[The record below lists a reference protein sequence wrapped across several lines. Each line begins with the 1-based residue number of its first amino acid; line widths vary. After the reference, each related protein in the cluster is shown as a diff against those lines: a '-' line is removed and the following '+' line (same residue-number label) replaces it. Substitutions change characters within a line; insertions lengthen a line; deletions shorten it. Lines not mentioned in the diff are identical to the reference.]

1 MLSQTAEYAL
11 RAVVHLSMAQG
22 ALTTQDI
29 ASSTKV
35 PAGYLAKVL
44 QSLARAG
51 ILSSQRGLRGG
62 FKVIRPPEELTVL
75 EVINA
80 VDPIRR
86 ITTCPLGLA
95 AHGTKLCALH
105 SRLDAATAS
114 IETTFGRTTIAQ
126 MLEDES
132 GSALLCEFPRPELD

>member
-11 RAVVHLSMAQG
+11 RAVVHLSMGPG

-35 PAGYLAKVL
+35 PPGYLAKVL

-62 FKVIRPPEELTVL
+62 FKMVRPPSELTVL

-86 ITTCPLGLA
+86 ITTCPLGLT

-105 SRLDAATAS
+105 ARLDAATAQ
-114 IETTFGRTTIAQ
+114 IEATFAGTTIAA
-126 MLEDES
+126 LHADES
-132 GSALLCEFPRPELD
+132 GSALLCEFPRPQVD

>member
-11 RAVVHLSMAQG
+11 RAVVHLAMARG

-35 PAGYLAKVL
+35 PPGYLAKVL

-62 FKVIRPPEELTVL
+62 FRMAREATEVTVL

-95 AHGTKLCALH
+95 AHGTRLCALH
-105 SRLDAATAS
+105 HRLDQATAKVES
-114 IETTFGRTTIAQ
+114 TFGKTTIAE
-126 MLEDES
+126 MLDDDTQ
-132 GSALLCEFPRPELD
+132 AAALCEFPRPVLE